1 MQGQAKW
8 MAEPVGAASTRRAAK
23 HAGKAYWLVG
33 AAALALADAASAA
46 ADADSAPQVAEVVVT
61 ARHRDESLQKVPI
74 SVAVVNGADA
84 LAKNLNDIGDI
95 SAEVPSVDFRTGASN
110 KDRTIFVR
118 GIGTISTSP
127 GVEPSVSTVVDG
139 VVLGRPG
146 QATEDLLDIDHIEV
160 LRGPQGTLFGKNASA
175 GVVNIVTKSP
185 TSTLTGAFD
194 GSYFEG
200 NEYRLSGYASGPLT
214 DNVKGLVS
222 GFFGHYDGNV
232 YDRATQQEVNG
243 YDHAGARAKLVY
255 TPTADLTLTLS
266 GDFTH
271 SLDSTPSGVWV
282 SARQVAYPT
291 GAVSTNA
298 ALAGALTA
306 EGVTPSADNRTI
318 SDNDH
323 TNVHDDN
330 GGVSLQADYDLG
342 GGWRLTS
349 ISAWRGW
356 RNNQFQDYDQLSTL
370 SASLPQAED
379 IGHVSFHQTSEEL
392 RIASPK
398 GRLVDFVAGLYYL
411 DAVDTETYERDVHR
425 IISGA
430 NVADYGLN
438 HYGSSD
444 SNYAVFGEANVNL
457 TQRFRLIVGARGVL
471 DDLSYYTDR
480 ISTATATHSV
490 TGVQPSFAD
499 TGSAERA
506 GVAGR
511 AGLQYDISPD
521 VTTYVT
527 YSHGYKGPAYNVF
540 FNEAQANTGLLN
552 PETSNSY
559 EIGLKSR
566 SFGGRLQVDLAG
578 FITDFSNFQAN
589 STQIVSGALVANLVN
604 AGTVTTR
611 GVELDAVAKPFAGFT
626 LKFDGAFDD
635 AHVVN
640 FPCPAGAPAS
650 CDINGEPLP
659 FAPKW
664 KLHVDGDY
672 RKPITDRFD
681 LDLDTDYNWQS
692 KTQYQ
697 LAETADTIQP
707 AYGIWNASLGLI
719 DPHAGWA
726 VRFLVKNITDEHYS
740 SYLSHGTL
748 GGLVRWVPRD
758 DDRYV
763 GVNVHKDF

>member
-1 MQGQAKW
+1 MRKTTR
-8 MAEPVGAASTRRAAK
+8 AASCS
-23 HAGKAYWLVG
+23 AGKAVWLLG
-33 AAALALADAASAA
+33 AATLVLADAASAA
-46 ADADSAPQVAEVVVT
+46 AEDASSAQQVSEVVVT
-61 ARHRDESLQKVPI
+61 ARHREESLQKVPI

-84 LAKNLNDIGDI
+84 AAKNLNDIGDI
-95 SAEVPSVDFRTGASN
+95 SSEVPSVDFRTGASN
-110 KDRTIFVR
+110 KDRTVFVR
-118 GIGTISTSP
+118 GVGTISTSP
-127 GVEPSVSTVVDG
+127 GVEPSVSTVIDG
-139 VVLGRPG
+139 VVLARPG
-146 QATEDLLDIDHIEV
+146 QATDDLLDIDHIEV

-175 GVVNIVTKSP
+175 GVINIVTRSP

-194 GSYFEG
+194 GSYYEG
-200 NEYRLSGYASGPLT
+200 DEYRVAGYVSGPIT
-214 DNVKGLVS
+214 DNLKGLVS
-222 GFFGHYDGNV
+222 AFVGHYDGNV

-243 YDHAGARAKLVY
+243 YDHAGARAKLIAN
-255 TPTADLTLTLS
+255 PTADLTLTLT

-271 SLDSTPSGVWV
+271 ELDSTPTGVWV

-291 GAVSTNA
+291 GAVSTNT
-298 ALAGALTA
+298 ALAGALAA

-318 SDNDH
+318 SDNTH
-323 TNVHDDN
+323 SNVHDDN
-330 GGVSLQADYDLG
+330 GGVSLQADYNLG

-349 ISAWRGW
+349 ITAWRGW
-356 RNNQFQDYDQLSTL
+356 QNNQFQDYDQLSTL
-370 SASLPQAED
+370 TASLPHAED

-398 GRLVDFVAGLYYL
+398 GRFVDFVGGLYYL
-411 DAVDTETYERDVHR
+411 DAVDTETYQRDVER

-430 NVADYGLN
+430 DVADYGVN
-438 HYGSSD
+438 HYGASD

-457 TQRFRLIVGARGVL
+457 TQRFRLIVGGRGVW
-471 DDLSYYTDR
+471 DDLSYATDR
-480 ISTATATHSV
+480 ISTATVAHTV

-499 TGSAERA
+499 SSSAERA
-506 GVAGR
+506 GFAGR
-511 AGLQYDISPD
+511 TGLQYDISPE

-540 FNEAQANTGLLN
+540 FNEARANTGLLS

-566 SFGGRLQVDLAG
+566 AFGDRLQVDLAG
-578 FITDFSNFQAN
+578 FITDFRNFQAN
-589 STQIVSGALVANLVN
+589 STQVISGALVTNLVN
-604 AGTVTTR
+604 AGSVTTR
-611 GVELDAVAKPFAGFT
+611 GVELDSVVKPFAGLT
-626 LKFDGAFDD
+626 LTLNGAFDD

-640 FPCPAGAPAS
+640 FPCPTGAPAT

-664 KLHVDGDY
+664 KLHAEGDY
-672 RKPITDRFD
+672 RRPITDQFD

-697 LAETADTIQP
+697 LTETPDTIQP

-726 VRFLVKNITDEHYS
+726 VRLLVKNITDQHYS
-740 SYLSHGTL
+740 SYLSHGDL
-748 GGLVRWVPRD
+748 AGVVRWVPRD